1 MAGIENIKM
10 HSQPE
15 FMAGQNVKYNNASN
29 VQQDIRVSQLERVP
43 DADELNT
50 QNTGNTTKTDRLI
63 GEIKDYVDNLTPK
76 QKQIGVLS
84 LLIPGFGQL
93 LNGEYKKVLGFL
105 FADTITS
112 IMTLV
117 FSPAIVIQAAVGV
130 YSALDAIDGLEK
142 KENNKDKNI
151 QAQNNA
157 KEVLQQIG
165 LSNS

>member
-84 LLIPGFGQL
+84 LLIPGLGQL

>member
-63 GEIKDYVDNLTPK
+63 GEIKDLFRVC
-76 QKQIGVLS
+76 
-84 LLIPGFGQL
+84 
-93 LNGEYKKVLGFL
+93 YK
-105 FADTITS
+105 S
-112 IMTLV
+112 M
-117 FSPAIVIQAAVGV
+117 
-130 YSALDAIDGLEK
+130 K
-142 KENNKDKNI
+142 KEYPGESLVIKKNFLYRLI
-151 QAQNNA
+151 F
-157 KEVLQQIG
+157 K
-165 LSNS
+165 